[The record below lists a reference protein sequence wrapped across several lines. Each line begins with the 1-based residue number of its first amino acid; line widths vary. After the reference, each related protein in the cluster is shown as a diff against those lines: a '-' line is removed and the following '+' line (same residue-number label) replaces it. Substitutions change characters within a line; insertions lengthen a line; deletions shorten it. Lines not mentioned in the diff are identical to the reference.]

1 MRASLPTESRALTP
15 EQTAALARYRA
26 RWAALRRS
34 TEAADRRA
42 AEEGVALAYRAAGLM
57 PPARI
62 VWCESPRA
70 MSEAAGDASRADG
83 CNVKSRLVDRVRRQ
97 VTARLGG
104 PAHQRLQA
112 AVEREVNPEDALVAT
127 AAELV
132 ARNLADQG
140 TSLIAEIGRHGLSWR
155 GLLQA
160 LAGPKSHRSCAS
172 GQHEL
177 SWLAACDYLR
187 DVLDLRAETE
197 PLRGLT
203 LLAENVGWLQPH
215 EQTCWLAERPILL
228 CADARDRLHHA
239 SGPALRFADG
249 WSFWV
254 WRGVE
259 VPRWIIEQP
268 ESITLASIDRE
279 LDVQVRRCMIEIM
292 TPERYVALG
301 GASRAAEDETGILWR
316 RSWLAADAWAAV
328 EVVNATPEPDG
339 SSKHFFLQ
347 VPANLRTAREAV
359 AWTYGM
365 RADAYA
371 QLVRRT

>member
-1 MRASLPTESRALTP
+1 MRASLPIESRALTP

-26 RWAALRRS
+26 RWAAIRRS
-34 TEAADRRA
+34 TAAADHSA
-42 AEEGVALAYRAAGLM
+42 AEEGVKLAYGAAGLT

-62 VWCESPRA
+62 VWCESPRT
-70 MSEAAGDASRADG
+70 MSEAACVASRTDG

-97 VTARLGG
+97 VTARLRGRV
-104 PAHQRLQA
+104 HQRLQA
-112 AVEREVNPEDALVAT
+112 AVEREVNPEDTLVAS

-140 TSLIAEIGRHGLSWR
+140 TSLIAEIRRHGLSWR
-155 GLLQA
+155 GALQA

-187 DVLDLRAETE
+187 HVLDSRAETE

-203 LLAENVGWLQPH
+203 LLAENVGWMQAH

-292 TPERYVALG
+292 TPQRYVAEG
-301 GASRAAEDETGILWR
+301 GAVCVAEDETGILWR

-339 SSKHFFLQ
+339 SRKHFFLQ

-365 RADAYA
+365 PADAYA